1 MQVPIP
7 KPGKGELLVK
17 VEAVSVNPVDWR
29 IQDGIFKPLLP
40 LRFPFVSGT
49 DVAGEVV
56 TLGSAVSGFHAGDKI
71 ITYIHILVFNLH
83 SACP

>member
-29 IQDGIFKPLLP
+29 IQDGMFKPLLP
-40 LRFPFVSGT
+40 LRFPFVPGT

-56 TLGSAVSGFHAGDKI
+56 TLGAAVPGFHPGDKI
-71 ITYIHILVFNLH
+71 ITYVHILVFNLL
-83 SACP
+83 SASP